1 MSNVFTS
8 PYKISKSLGL
18 SQIPSARWVV
28 IYDEKLDAKIS
39 ELKKKY
45 PHLKVK
51 AGEGLKEF
59 STLEK
64 LSQKMIRLEE
74 KSGRIEGILAVGGGS
89 VGDTA
94 AFLASIYRRGI
105 RLIHIPTTYLSV
117 IDSAFGGK
125 TAVNAGGAKNQLG
138 TFYSAEKVLII
149 KDLLPKDFS
158 KIESKIE
165 DAWAELF
172 KISLLDL
179 KLWEKVSS
187 VKRINEKAFW
197 SLVPDAIDLKQK
209 IVNRDP
215 QEKTGL
221 RKFLNLGHTI
231 GHVLEMTSKLSGVY
245 LSHGNLS
252 HGQAVALGTYLE
264 NEFLYDQKCISE
276 KDFQEIKTVWSRHFS
291 LESLL
296 GQRKIRW
303 SKLLFQKLLL
313 KDKKNTSSKVQLVSL
328 YRIGHPQIKE
338 FDSKQIIDFLWG
350 QWLKSHRLL

>member
-1 MSNVFTS
+1 MLNVFTS

-158 KIESKIE
+158 KIEE
-165 DAWAELF
+165 AWAELF
-172 KISLLDL
+172 KI
-179 KLWEKVSS
+179 
-187 VKRINEKAFW
+187 
-197 SLVPDAIDLKQK
+197 
-209 IVNRDP
+209 
-215 QEKTGL
+215 
-221 RKFLNLGHTI
+221 
-231 GHVLEMTSKLSGVY
+231 
-245 LSHGNLS
+245 
-252 HGQAVALGTYLE
+252 
-264 NEFLYDQKCISE
+264 
-276 KDFQEIKTVWSRHFS
+276 
-291 LESLL
+291 
-296 GQRKIRW
+296 
-303 SKLLFQKLLL
+303 
-313 KDKKNTSSKVQLVSL
+313 
-328 YRIGHPQIKE
+328 
-338 FDSKQIIDFLWG
+338 
-350 QWLKSHRLL
+350 

>member
-8 PYKISKSLGL
+8 PYKISKSLDL
-18 SQIPSARWVV
+18 SQIPAARWLV

-39 ELKKKY
+39 GLKKKY

-51 AGEGLKEF
+51 AGEGLKAF
-59 STLEK
+59 SSLEK
-64 LSQKMIRLEE
+64 LSQKMFRLEE

-138 TFYSAEKVLII
+138 TFYPAEKVLIA

-158 KIESKIE
+158 SIESRIE

-179 KLWEKVSS
+179 KLWKKVSS
-187 VKRINEKAFW
+187 VKKINEKDFW
-197 SLVPDAIDLKQK
+197 SLVPYAIDLKQK
-209 IVNRDP
+209 IVQRDP
-215 QEKTGL
+215 QEKKGV

-231 GHVLEMTSKLSGVY
+231 GHALEMSSKLSGG
-245 LSHGNLS
+245 HLS
-252 HGQAVALGTYLE
+252 HGQAVALGVYLE
-264 NEFLYDQKCISE
+264 NEFLYDQKCISM
-276 KDFQEIKTVWSRHFS
+276 KDFQEIKALWNKHFS
-291 LESLL
+291 LKSLL
-296 GQRKIRW
+296 QKRNLRW
-303 SKLLFQKLLL
+303 PRSLFKKLLL
-313 KDKKNTSSKVQLVSL
+313 KDKKNTSSNVQIVSL
-328 YRIGHPQIKE
+328 SRIGHPQIKE
-338 FDSKQIIDFLWG
+338 FELEILASFLSFNQG
-350 QWLKSHRLL
+350 

>member
-8 PYKISKSLGL
+8 PYKISKSLDL
-18 SQIPSARWVV
+18 SQIPAARWLV
-28 IYDEKLDAKIS
+28 IYDEKLDARIS
-39 ELKKKY
+39 GLKKKY
-45 PHLKVK
+45 PHIKVK

-59 STLEK
+59 SSFEK

-138 TFYSAEKVLII
+138 TFYPAEKVLIA
-149 KDLLPKDFS
+149 KDLLPKDF
-158 KIESKIE
+158 SKIE

-179 KLWEKVSS
+179 KLWKKVSS
-187 VKRINEKAFW
+187 VKKVNEKDFW
-197 SLVPDAIDLKQK
+197 CLVPHAIDLKQK
-209 IVNRDP
+209 IVKRDP
-215 QEKTGL
+215 QEKKGI

-231 GHVLEMTSKLSGVY
+231 GHVLEMTSKLSGGY
-245 LSHGNLS
+245 LS
-252 HGQAVALGTYLE
+252 HGQAVALGVYLE
-264 NEFLYDQKCISE
+264 NDFLHDQKCIS
-276 KDFQEIKTVWSRHFS
+276 KRDFQEIKTQWERHFS

-296 GQRKIRW
+296 RHGRLLW
-303 SKLLFQKLLL
+303 SRSLFQKLLL
-313 KDKKNTSSKVQLVSL
+313 KDKKNTSSKVQIVSL
-328 YRIGHPQIKE
+328 SRIGHPQIKE
-338 FDSKQIIDFLWG
+338 FDSEQIIDFLWG

>member
-8 PYKISKSLGL
+8 PYKISKSLDL
-18 SQIPSARWVV
+18 SLIPAARWLV

-39 ELKKKY
+39 GLKKKY
-45 PHLKVK
+45 PHIKVK

-59 STLEK
+59 SSLEK

-105 RLIHIPTTYLSV
+105 RLIHIPTTYLST

-138 TFYSAEKVLII
+138 TFYSAEKVLIV
-149 KDLLPKDFS
+149 KDLLPKDF
-158 KIESKIE
+158 SKIE

-179 KLWEKVSS
+179 KLWKKVSS
-187 VKRINEKAFW
+187 VKKINEKDFW

-209 IVNRDP
+209 NVQRDP
-215 QEKTGL
+215 QEKKGV

-231 GHVLEMTSKLSGVY
+231 GHALEMSSK
-245 LSHGNLS
+245 LS
-252 HGQAVALGTYLE
+252 HGQAVALGVYLE
-264 NEFLYDQKCISE
+264 NEFLYDQKCISK
-276 KDFQEIKTVWSRHFS
+276 KDFQEIKTLWERHFS

-296 GQRKIRW
+296 QQGRLRW
-303 SKLLFQKLLL
+303 SRAQFQKLLL
-313 KDKKNTSSKVQLVSL
+313 KDKKNTSSKVQIVSL
-328 YRIGHPQIKE
+328 SHIGHPQIKE
-338 FDSKQIIDFLWG
+338 FDSERIIDFLWG